1 MKKNFSPLV
10 SVVIPTFQEKS
21 NITSIIKKTKKIAKI
36 YDLEIIVADGG
47 SSDGT
52 VTLAKKAG
60 ADVVLEFPWKRGKG
74 IDFWE
79 ACLNARGKYI
89 VQIDADHQFDPEQIP
104 LFVESLKSGADVA
117 IANRDYSEA
126 LLLRTL
132 GNHIV
137 SILASI
143 VLKRRIYDMLA
154 GFKAIRKDV
163 LLPLKLKEKS
173 FMYEVEL
180 VAKAVRMGFKLDQ
193 IPVSYKKRMRE
204 VSQVNLVKDGLLQLK
219 SVIYYGLLVPP
230 PALKKQSTSLKETVI

>member
-10 SVVIPTFQEKS
+10 SIVIPTFQEKS
-21 NITSIIKKTKKIAKI
+21 NITSIIKKTKKIAKF
-36 YDLEIIVADGG
+36 YDIEIIIADGG
-47 SSDGT
+47 SKDGT
-52 VTLAKKAG
+52 AKLAKKAG
-60 ADVVLEFPWKRGKG
+60 VDVILEFPGQRGKG

-79 ACLNARGKYI
+79 ACQFVKGEYI
-89 VQIDADHQFDPEQIP
+89 VQIDADHQFDPGQIP

-117 IANRDYSEA
+117 IASRDHSKA

-137 SILASI
+137 SILASV
-143 VLKRRIYDMLA
+143 VLKKRIYDMLA

-163 LLPLKLKEKS
+163 LLSLQLHEKS

-193 IPVSYKKRMRE
+193 IPVSYKKRVRE
-204 VSQVNLVKDGLLQLK
+204 VSQVNLVKDGFRQVK

-230 PALKKQSTSLKETVI
+230 PILKRQ

>member
-1 MKKNFSPLV
+1 MKKDFSPLV
-10 SVVIPTFQEKS
+10 SIVIPTFQEKS
-21 NITSIIKKTKKIAKI
+21 NITSIIKKTKKIAKF

-47 SSDGT
+47 SNDGT
-52 VTLAKKAG
+52 AKLAKKAG
-60 ADVVLEFPWKRGKG
+60 ADVILEFPRKRGKG

-79 ACLNARGKYI
+79 ACLHSRGKYI
-89 VQIDADHQFDPEQIP
+89 IQIDADHQFDPGQIP

-143 VLKRRIYDMLA
+143 VLKKRIYDMLA

-163 LLPLKLKEKS
+163 LLSLQLEEKG

-204 VSQVNLVKDGLLQLK
+204 ASQVNLVKDGVRQVR
-219 SVIYYGLLVPP
+219 SVIYYGLLASLPP
-230 PALKKQSTSLKETVI
+230 LLKKR